1 MSFMPP
7 SYFKENLVWGVVK
20 EGSLCTGVGCLSC
33 CPIPIQVY
41 SETASSKL
49 GVFCGEKNEGGE

>member
-49 GVFCGEKNEGGE
+49 GVFCGEKK